1 MNSFTIKAKLPSLN
15 EYTNA
20 CRANKYIGAK
30 FKKDIETLIGYEIKQ
45 ALTIG
50 KLRPTDKPC
59 KVRFTWCETNAKRDC
74 DNIASA
80 KKYILDAMQAQ
91 KIIKNDNQKYIVGFE
106 DIFIK
111 GKRNYVLVELL
122 EV

>member
-1 MNSFTIKAKLPSLN
+1 MNAFTIKAKLPSLN
-15 EYTNA
+15 DYIYA
-20 CRANKYIGAK
+20 CRSNKYAGAK
-30 FKKDIETLIGYEIKQ
+30 FKEDVERVIVYEIKQ

-50 KLRPTDKPC
+50 KLRPTKKPC
-59 KVRFTWCETNAKRDC
+59 KVRFTWCETNARRDC

-80 KKYILDAMQAQ
+80 KKYILDAMQTQ
-91 KIIKNDNQKYIVGFE
+91 GIIKNDNQKYIVGFE

-111 GKRNYVLVELL
+111 GTRNYVLVELL